1 VYAVTG
7 FSVGRTPIDERPEV
21 ALRLIG
27 SDYFTFLAGQQL
39 DRRFA
44 DGTTPRSR
52 YVTEQSGRAATGFLC
67 SSFGTNVAMVTADN
81 ALIIQLRASN
91 VGSQP
96 ETWSSSANEAL
107 SATLDSRGR
116 TAPDLYE
123 VMRRGIDEELSIDPA
138 EYRLELMAFTF
149 DAERMQ
155 WGAVFVGFLH
165 ELTSKDVVERGS
177 KGVPDRWEHQ
187 ALDFVRFEIDP
198 VIRHLLRPDRMD
210 QWSSIAPPLF
220 YLALVRRYG
229 RVAVERACA
238 RIIRNR

>member
-1 VYAVTG
+1 
-7 FSVGRTPIDERPEV
+7 
-21 ALRLIG
+21 
-27 SDYFTFLAGQQL
+27 
-39 DRRFA
+39 
-44 DGTTPRSR
+44 
-52 YVTEQSGRAATGFLC
+52 
-67 SSFGTNVAMVTADN
+67 
-81 ALIIQLRASN
+81 
-91 VGSQP
+91 
-96 ETWSSSANEAL
+96 
-107 SATLDSRGR
+107 
-116 TAPDLYE
+116 
-123 VMRRGIDEELSIDPA
+123 
-138 EYRLELMAFTF
+138 
-149 DAERMQ
+149 MQ

-198 VIRHLLRPDRMD
+198 VIRYLLRPDRMD